1 MPKRAHRTGWRE
13 IRANMSE
20 PERRER
26 DAAAQE
32 AQDLWRVLRLRT
44 NRPTSALNEDVL
56 WLADISDVRAWIAA
70 ARAAA

>member
-1 MPKRAHRTGWRE
+1 
-13 IRANMSE
+13 MSE

-32 AQDLWRVLRLRT
+32 AQDSWRVLRLRT
-44 NRPTSALNEDVL
+44 NRPTSVLNEDVL